1 MKQLQV
7 RAAPPSFGGG
17 CIPAHPTGAYP
28 AV

>member
-17 CIPAHPTGAYP
+17 CIPAQGCCICTGI
-28 AV
+28 